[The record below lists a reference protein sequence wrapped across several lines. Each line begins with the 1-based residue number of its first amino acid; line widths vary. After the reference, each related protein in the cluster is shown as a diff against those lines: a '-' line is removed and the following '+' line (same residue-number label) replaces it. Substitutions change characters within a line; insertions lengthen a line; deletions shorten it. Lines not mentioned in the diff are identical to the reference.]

1 MFLIMI
7 GYRIFRANFPWN
19 LVMTKWSFVVPMI
32 LMCIVGLGVLVAT
45 FGQIV
50 YGTF

>member
-1 MFLIMI
+1 
-7 GYRIFRANFPWN
+7 
-19 LVMTKWSFVVPMI
+19 MTKWSFVVPMI

-50 YGTF
+50 YGTSYYTKVSSPLFVSYAARMR